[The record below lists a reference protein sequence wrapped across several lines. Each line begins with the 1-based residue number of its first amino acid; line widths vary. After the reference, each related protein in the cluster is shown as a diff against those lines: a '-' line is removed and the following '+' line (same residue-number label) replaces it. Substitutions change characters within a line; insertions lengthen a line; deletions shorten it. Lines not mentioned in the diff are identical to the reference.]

1 MGSIDF
7 FQILRREELELV
19 VDGLTV
25 LLLQFLGDV
34 FDEGAPF
41 RSGVQRRQKVGSD
54 TLVFTRDE
62 E

>member
-1 MGSIDF
+1 MSSIDF

-25 LLLQFLGDV
+25 LLFQFLGDV
-34 FDEGAPF
+34 FDEGTPF
-41 RSGVQRRQKVGSD
+41 GSGVQRRQEIGAD
-54 TLVFTRDE
+54 TLVFTSDE